1 MAFSYYIIE
10 FAEVMI
16 KGTKGTTGTVPAV
29 PICRKNQ
36 AIGDQKNRPPGSK
49 KEGIW
54 MSSSIVK
61 DAFKINK
68 TPFPMRRAIGAAI
81 CSSVPV
87 IIGILLGNF
96 QYGLMAG
103 IGGFSYL
110 YVFNEPYK
118 HRAKKVFFVML
129 GLATAMGLG
138 TLTATSPFLF
148 AILLGLIGGVGTFIF
163 GALKIRGP
171 ASIFFVIIFAM
182 TSAMDIDPT
191 AALPRA
197 SFVFFGG
204 LISWIVAMIGWFSD
218 PYEPEKKAIHRIYV
232 ELTKLAGAIGD
243 SQFDE
248 MKESTLFSLR
258 DVETTLSSGY
268 ISWRSSDY
276 FKRLYVLKDIAHLI
290 WGDIL
295 ELESQGRTGI
305 APEIIE
311 LLNQFTQLL
320 SKKNRSQEIEVLD
333 VTLEG
338 VEQHLFNKIVRAT
351 EVIQEFVQVKD
362 LEIHFMK
369 HSVAKQFL
377 DAFDKNSLVFLT
389 ALRYAIV
396 LGISA
401 LIAFSFEF
409 ERSYW
414 IPVSCGSVMLGS
426 TIISTFHRS
435 IQRSIGTMVGI
446 LVAGVILSLGPAPIV
461 VALLIAMFNFFTESL
476 MVRNYAL
483 AVTFITPNALL
494 IAESTTQLRDLPY
507 FATARITDVII
518 GCIIGILGV
527 LLVGRQSASGRI
539 PHLMSKTIRSQAQLF
554 YKIFSKNSANID
566 DRHLK
571 NKMRIN
577 LNNLRTLYG
586 AALGEIPNNIAS
598 LSLLSPA
605 LFSMEQLGYFLEAGA
620 RNQTLTKGEIAQ
632 FLYIFETM
640 AQSIEQQYLLE
651 GLDIPEIPKHAR
663 IQEEIDTL
671 LEALITYLKKP
682 HK

>member
-1 MAFSYYIIE
+1 
-10 FAEVMI
+10 
-16 KGTKGTTGTVPAV
+16 
-29 PICRKNQ
+29 
-36 AIGDQKNRPPGSK
+36 
-49 KEGIW
+49 

-61 DAFKINK
+61 DAFKINR

-81 CSSVPV
+81 SSSVPI
-87 IIGILLGNF
+87 IIGILLGHF
-96 QYGLMAG
+96 QYGLLAG

-110 YVFNEPYK
+110 YVFNDPYK

-129 GLATAMGLG
+129 GLATSMGLG
-138 TLTATSPFLF
+138 TLTADSPFLF
-148 AILLGLIGGVGTFIF
+148 ALILGLIGGIGTFIF

-182 TSAMDIDPT
+182 TSAMEIDPN
-191 AALPRA
+191 AALQRA

-204 LISWIVAMIGWFSD
+204 VVSWIVAMIGWFSD
-218 PYEPEKKAIHRIYV
+218 PYKPEKKVIHRIYV
-232 ELTKLAGAIGD
+232 ELTKLAGAIGT

-258 DVETTLSSGY
+258 EVETTLSSGY
-268 ISWRSSDY
+268 ISWRSSDS
-276 FKRLYVLKDIAHLI
+276 FKRLYILKDISHFI

-295 ELESQGRTGI
+295 EIESRGKTKI
-305 APEIIE
+305 APEILD
-311 LLNQFTQLL
+311 LLKQITQALP
-320 SKKNRSQEIEVLD
+320 KKSLMNEIEVPD

-338 VEQHLFNKIVRAT
+338 IERNLFNKIVGVVD
-351 EVIQEFVQVKD
+351 VIQEYVPVDDQ
-362 LEIHFMK
+362 EIPFIK

-389 ALRYAIV
+389 SLRYAVV

-401 LIAFSFEF
+401 IIAFSFNF

-435 IQRSIGTMVGI
+435 IQRSIGTLVGI
-446 LVAGVILSLGPAPIV
+446 FVAGIILSLGPAPII
-461 VALLIAMFNFFTESL
+461 VALLIAIFNFFTESL

-483 AVTFITPNALL
+483 AVSFITPNAIL
-494 IAESTTQLRDLPY
+494 IAESTTRLNDLPY
-507 FATARITDVII
+507 FAAARITDVVI
-518 GCIIGILGV
+518 GCIIGIVGV
-527 LLVGRQSASGRI
+527 LFVGRQTASSRI

-554 YKIFSKNSANID
+554 YKIFSSNSATID

-571 NKMRIN
+571 NKMRTN
-577 LNNLRTLYG
+577 LNNLRTVYG

-598 LSLLSPA
+598 LSLLSPV

-620 RNQTLTKGEIAQ
+620 RNHTLTKGEIGQ
-632 FLYIFETM
+632 FLYIFETI
-640 AQSIEQQYLLE
+640 AQSVEQHHLLE
-651 GLDIPEIPKHAR
+651 NFNIPEIPNHAR
-663 IQEEIDTL
+663 IQEQIDTL
-671 LEALITYLKKP
+671 LEALITYLKKRN
-682 HK
+682 HRDGSCGSFMSNNSD